1 MMRTYGSRTFRQFVW
16 VYNHLQNR
24 STPALHATVTGWL
37 EERWQGGDKRLLLM
51 VFRNAGK
58 STLVG
63 LFCAWILSENPDLR
77 ILVLSAEQSL
87 ADKMARNVRRIIERH
102 PFCRHLLPERKDQW
116 ATAQFTVAR
125 PHDFR
130 DPSLCSRGITGNL
143 TGLRADVVICD
154 DVEVP
159 NTSDTPTKREDMR
172 ECLRELDYILMPQG
186 TILYVGTPHSFY
198 SIYADEARKELKE
211 SAPFLTG
218 YQRLKIPLLDPD
230 DHRSAW
236 PERFPA
242 DVVARMRKQTGP
254 AKFRSQMLL
263 EPTHVHDVRLE
274 PERLRRYAGE
284 IEVTSSNGETVL
296 TIGERRMLS
305 STCWWDPAFGDPK
318 KGDASVVA
326 CVFVCEEGDY
336 WLQGLRYLTH
346 DPARVAEQDEADQLC
361 RQVVAFAQSMAQ
373 PAIRIE
379 TNGIGKFLPS
389 LLRKAVAA
397 SRTGCAVLEH
407 VSTRN
412 KVQRILDAFDPLLA
426 AGRLHVHEQVWQSG
440 FVQEMREWLPDR
452 ESRDDA
458 LDAVAGCILEE
469 PVRLRGLYALRH
481 RPNWRGGGQMMAA
494 VRFDP

>member
-1 MMRTYGSRTFRQFVW
+1 MRDNGARSFRQFVW
-16 VYNHLQNR
+16 VYNRLQQR
-24 STPALHATVTGWL
+24 TTPALHERVADWL
-37 EERWQGGDKRLLLM
+37 EQCWRCGDKRLLLM

-63 LFCAWILSENPDLR
+63 LFCAWILSEDPDLR
-77 ILVLSAEQSL
+77 ILVLSAEQNL

-102 PFCRHLLPERKDQW
+102 PFARHLLPDRKEQW
-116 ATAQFTVAR
+116 AADQFTVAR
-125 PHDFR
+125 PRDFR

-198 SIYADEARKELKE
+198 SIYASEPRREQKEE
-211 SAPFLTG
+211 APFLAG
-218 YQRLKIPLLDPD
+218 YRRLAIPLLDPC
-230 DHRSAW
+230 SGESIW
-236 PERFPA
+236 PERFPPE
-242 DVVARMRKQTGP
+242 VIERMRRQTGP

-274 PERLRRYAGE
+274 PEKMRRYAGE
-284 IEVTSSNGETVL
+284 IELASANGETVL
-296 TIGERRMLS
+296 TIGGRRMLS
-305 STCWWDPAFGDPK
+305 STCWWDPSFGDPK

-326 CVFVCEEGDY
+326 CLFVDEDGDY
-336 WLQGLRYLTH
+336 WLHGLRYLTH
-346 DPARVAEQDEADQLC
+346 DPAQVNDQDEADQLC
-361 RQVVAFAQSMAQ
+361 RQVVAFAEAMAQ
-373 PAIRIE
+373 PSIRVE

-389 LLRKAVAA
+389 MLRRAIARAGAA
-397 SRTGCAVLEH
+397 CTVVEH

-426 AGRLHVHEQVWQSG
+426 AGRLHVHENVWQSG

-469 PVRLRGLYALRH
+469 PVRLRGLHAMRT
-481 RPNWRGGGQMMAA
+481 RPSWRSGRPTMAITG
-494 VRFDP
+494 FDP